1 MNVFQSALIRRIL
14 PCPKKFLAMRLQIPV
29 DSYYKSF
36 SSLHTTIFISLL
48 IIWQLS
54 RIWGAIYII
63 YLIFWSLLPQ
73 FCDIVFMVLSDF
85 AFAAMNRHQKWVT
98 IATSRFL
105 LSTDFIELYLQS
117 IYSTLYTM
125 LQIFDNAIRKQIFH
139 CFFHFYFLLFFKRF
153 YCHL

>member
-1 MNVFQSALIRRIL
+1 MNVFQSALIRRKL
-14 PCPKKFLAMRLQIPV
+14 PCPKKFLATRLQIPV

-117 IYSTLYTM
+117 IYSTLYTI
-125 LQIFDNAIRKQIFH
+125 LQIFVNVIRKQIA
-139 CFFHFYFLLFFKRF
+139 LLFSLLLSSFF
-153 YCHL
+153 